1 MKKALGLTVLSLA
14 LLGSASAQQAN
25 LTIWTHFDGP
35 EGAWLKSQVAAWASK
50 NGASVQVVNVPFAQ
64 LSDKFI
70 QSAPKGQG
78 PDLVVTQPHDRLGQ
92 LAAAGVVEPMDKYI
106 VSKADLQKV
115 ALDAMTYRGK
125 LFGLPMF
132 AEAVAVVY
140 NKALVPNF
148 PTTWDGFIKAAQQ
161 NTGNGKF
168 GFLTDLANAYQN
180 YGVIS
185 AYGGYVF
192 KNNGGTLDV
201 KNVGI
206 GNAGAQK
213 AMALLNDLRYKYNLI
228 PEGVNGDAAKSAFV
242 SGRLAMYLTGPW
254 DMGDIKKTNVQWGIA
269 NLPTPPGAANKWSPF
284 VGVQGIMMS
293 SYSKNKVK
301 AAALAKALVTS
312 DAQVGF
318 NKAGG
323 RIPVSKAALVKLKS
337 DPVVTGFSKAIAV
350 GTPMPNVP
358 EMGAVWGP
366 WTNAVTQSTAKPT
379 PNYQQILD
387 SATKEINSNI
397 K

>member
-1 MKKALGLTVLSLA
+1 MKKMLGLTLLSAA
-14 LLGSASAQQAN
+14 LLGGASAQTT
-25 LTIWTHFDGP
+25 LTVWTHFDGP
-35 EGAWLKSQVAAWASK
+35 EGAWLKSAVTAWGAK
-50 NGASVQVVNVPFAQ
+50 NGAKVQVVNVPFAQ

-92 LAAAGVVEPMDKYI
+92 LAAAGVIEPMDKYV
-106 VSKADLQKV
+106 VSKTDLQKV

-140 NKALVPNF
+140 NKKLVPSF
-148 PTTWDGFIKAAQQ
+148 PTTWDAFIKTAQQ

-168 GFLTDLANAYQN
+168 GFLTPLDNAYQN
-180 YGVIS
+180 YGIVS
-185 AYGGYVF
+185 AFGGYVF

-201 KNVGI
+201 HNVGI
-206 GNAGAQK
+206 GNAGAVK
-213 AMALLNDLRYKYNLI
+213 AMSLLNDLRYKYNLI
-228 PEGVNGDAAKSAFV
+228 PEGVTGDAAKSAFL
-242 SGRLAMYLTGPW
+242 SGRLAMYMTGPW
-254 DMGDIKKTNVQWGIA
+254 DMGDVKKAGIDYGIA
-269 NLPTPPGAANKWSPF
+269 NLPQPTGATSKWSPF
-284 VGVQGIMMS
+284 VGVQGIMLS
-293 SYSKNKVK
+293 AYSKQKEK
-301 AAALAKALVTS
+301 AAALAKALVSS
-312 DAQVGF
+312 DSQVAF
-318 NKAGG
+318 NQAGG

-358 EMGAVWGP
+358 EMSAVWGP
-366 WTNAVTQSTAKPT
+366 WTNAVTQATAKPS
-379 PNYQQILD
+379 PSYQQILD
-387 SATKEINSNI
+387 SAVKEINSNI

>member
-1 MKKALGLTVLSLA
+1 MKRALGLTVLSLA
-14 LLGSASAQQAN
+14 LLGSASAQKTS
-25 LTIWTHFDGP
+25 LTVWTHFDGP
-35 EGAWLKSQVAAWASK
+35 EGAWLKGQVAAWAAK
-50 NGASVQVVNVPFAQ
+50 NGATVQVVNVPFAQ
-64 LSDKFI
+64 LNDKFI

-78 PDLVVTQPHDRLGQ
+78 PDLVVTQPQDRVGQ
-92 LAAAGVVEPMDKYI
+92 LAAAGVLEPMDKY
-106 VSKADLQKV
+106 VLSKSDLQKV
-115 ALDAMTYRGK
+115 AVDAMTYRGK

-140 NKALVPNF
+140 NKKLVTSF
-148 PTTWDGFIKAAQQ
+148 PTTWDAFIKAAQQ
-161 NTGNGKF
+161 NTSSGKF
-168 GFLTDLANAYQN
+168 GFLTPLDNAYQN
-180 YGVIS
+180 FGVIS
-185 AYGGYVF
+185 AYGGYIF
-192 KNNGGTLDV
+192 KNTGGTLDV

-206 GNAGAQK
+206 GNAGAAK

-242 SGRLAMYLTGPW
+242 SGRLAMFLTGPW
-254 DMGDIKKTNVQWGIA
+254 DMGDIKKAGIQYGIA
-269 NLPTPPGAANKWSPF
+269 NLPVPPGASGKWSPF
-284 VGVQGIMMS
+284 VGVQGIMLS
-293 SYSKNKVK
+293 AYSKQKEK
-301 AAALAKALVTS
+301 AAALAKALVSS

-323 RIPVSKAALVKLKS
+323 RIPVSKAALVKLKG
-337 DPVVTGFSKAIAV
+337 DPVVAGFSKAIAV
-350 GTPMPNVP
+350 GTAMPNVP

-366 WTNAVTQSTAKPT
+366 WTNAVTQSTAKPS